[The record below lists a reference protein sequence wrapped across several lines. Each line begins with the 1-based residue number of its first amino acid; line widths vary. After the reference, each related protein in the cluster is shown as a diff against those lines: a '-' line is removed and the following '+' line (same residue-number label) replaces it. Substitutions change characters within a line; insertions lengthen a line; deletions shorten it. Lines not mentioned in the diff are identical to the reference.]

1 MLELI
6 GVIIVTVTTL
16 TWPAVN
22 AYYDGSYCVSPTV
35 SVGDTVHTTKD
46 KMTVVKLYGESI
58 RCDHPDRPIRAKLE
72 AQE

>member
-1 MLELI
+1 MLEMI
-6 GVIIVTVTTL
+6 GVIIVLGTT
-16 TWPAVN
+16 TIWPAVN

-35 SVGDTVHTTKD
+35 SIGDTVQTTKD

-72 AQE
+72 SIE